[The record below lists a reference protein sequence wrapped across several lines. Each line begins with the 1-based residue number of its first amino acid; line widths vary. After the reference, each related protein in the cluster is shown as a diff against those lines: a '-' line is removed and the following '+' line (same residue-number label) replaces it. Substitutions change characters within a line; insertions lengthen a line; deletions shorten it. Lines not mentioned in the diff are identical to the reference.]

1 MYVPIVEEVN
11 LHDEEA
17 MLPRGRKTVVGLQ
30 DTISPE
36 VDTEDATFT
45 KPEKPPRLTKSREV
59 VAEDPAAN
67 TREVGVAETPKS
79 TTFIE
84 MTALCET
91 EPLVPVTVIV

>member
-1 MYVPIVEEVN
+1 MTKKQCSQ
-11 LHDEEA
+11 EA
-17 MLPRGRKTVVGLQ
+17 ERQ
-30 DTISPE
+30 SSDC
-36 VDTEDATFT
+36 
-45 KPEKPPRLTKSREV
+45 KSREV